1 MTPFGVT
8 SSANRFLLP
17 GANSDYE
24 DMGAL
29 DRYDSGG
36 LDEREFDALD
46 PDARRAAEA
55 ALQDRD
61 RREGRGRS
69 RIAAVMESDDEEETD
84 EDFRVRQRRRQ
95 RLEQT
100 ASSGDDAA
108 EEVVRKIGTPT
119 TSHHYDSAPFVL

>member
-1 MTPFGVT
+1 
-8 SSANRFLLP
+8 
-17 GANSDYE
+17 
-24 DMGAL
+24 MGAL

-108 EEVVRKIGTPT
+108 EEVVRKIGTQFTSPT
-119 TSHHYDSAPFVL
+119 LRQRTFCPVNA